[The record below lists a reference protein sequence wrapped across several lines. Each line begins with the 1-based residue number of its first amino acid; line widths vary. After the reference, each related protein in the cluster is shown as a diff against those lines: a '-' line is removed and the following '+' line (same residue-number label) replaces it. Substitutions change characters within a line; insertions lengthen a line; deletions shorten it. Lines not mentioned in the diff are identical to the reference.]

1 MSVHRVPGRSALADL
16 WHLRQQF
23 QRPDRSTICRK
34 IRVIN
39 ANASRPYGR
48 KAGVFQT
55 LPRGAAG
62 HELVSG
68 SCGGCCV
75 VVAVAGC
82 QNDKQQCTGCNSRAC
97 AKTGTGC
104 VERATIV
111 ILNATTCTHTVDC
124 FDFSFAAVD
133 LAIAALNPDRVV
145 RIAGF
150 TQDSCL
156 SCILCRCTCGNGH
169 CNSCGKCENLF
180 HLDQTPKSISVHNS
194 YDTYQK
200 SLKAMYRIHRHFA
213 PADTKKSHKKQENI
227 GKKMLI
233 ARYNS

>member
-1 MSVHRVPGRSALADL
+1 MADL
-16 WHLRQQF
+16 WHLRQQI
-23 QRPDRSTICRK
+23 QRPDRFTIRRK
-34 IRVIN
+34 TKGHKRKHLPTIWPGGVN
-39 ANASRPYGR
+39 FPNPAPGGSGR
-48 KAGVFQT
+48 
-55 LPRGAAG
+55 
-62 HELVSG
+62 ELVG
-68 SCGGCCV
+68 DSCGGCCAIA
-75 VVAVAGC
+75 AVAGC
-82 QNDKQQCTGCNSRAC
+82 QNDKQQCTGCNCRAC

-156 SCILCRCTCGNGH
+156 SCILCGCTCGNGH
-169 CNSCGKCENLF
+169 CYSCGKCENLF

-227 GKKMLI
+227 GEKMLI